1 MKSFIYNYRQLETT
15 EVASEEQGMSM
26 VIALMMGIILTV
38 GVSGLMMRQLMAR
51 KLGAAE
57 SYQQMAETAA
67 LNGFNRILGELNDN
81 NNESYKG
88 YLYTLDHHE
97 GDPDSP
103 GTERWGW
110 KAVNQQDFPLKEL
123 CTDRGPVT
131 KAVPSDG
138 STEGAPFV
146 NLTDGLTSQR
156 SDGKANIKLQY
167 RLRGYNSPGIDGFG
181 EGSFQVEGIVLRE
194 GEDSKK
200 NYLARTLLLRSLYVQ
215 SIVAGEGDWAVLAG
229 QNLDLGDTQILKN
242 FNKQTGS
249 GDRGDGKVLLDS
261 NSAVPYQ
268 SATGCLPANL
278 LNDVNASPSNTNLE
292 NKIIPVFNKGMPPAS
307 WWNLGMTTDKRSGS
321 DEARIW
327 SFDDQNELDCG
338 AIVCSRDS
346 DNSTA
351 AARTDLIENDGTVIR
366 LNAGE
371 ICQGSGSD
379 CHIFVE
385 HLNLNSTRLLIETSS
400 DRPVVLHLEYPGVS
414 TIEPSQVG
422 ISGSINLSIGSQLC
436 GVNTD
441 QTECNEEPEQ
451 LVILSSAPKPA
462 GVRSCSVSPETDQYV
477 LKFEGNSLP
486 SAVVHLLPGIVKT
499 GSNTNLS
506 GLIWANGIC
515 TSNGKFSLITDTKN
529 SSNLIRDINELWGW
543 SKKGFAGYG
552 QTVIRGIR
560 GTGLDTFRRW

>member
-1 MKSFIYNYRQLETT
+1 MKSLTHNTKQSTRAQ
-15 EVASEEQGMSM
+15 VACEEQGMSM
-26 VIALMMGIILTV
+26 VIALMMGMVLTV
-38 GVSGLMMRQLMAR
+38 GVSGLMMRQLMTR

-97 GDPDSP
+97 GDPETP
-103 GTERWGW
+103 GTEKWGW

-123 CTDRGPVT
+123 CTDRSQAT
-131 KAVPSDG
+131 QAVPSDG
-138 STEGAPFV
+138 STEGAPLV
-146 NLTDGLTSQR
+146 DLTDGATSQR

-167 RLRGYNSPGIDGFG
+167 RMRGYYSPGIDGFG
-181 EGSFQVEGIVLRE
+181 EGSFQVEGVVLRE
-194 GEDSKK
+194 GEDSKN

-229 QNLDLGDTQILKN
+229 QNLNLGDTQIL
-242 FNKQTGS
+242 
-249 GDRGDGKVLLDS
+249 GDGKVLLDS
-261 NSAVPYQ
+261 NSAIPYQ
-268 SATGCLPANL
+268 TATGCLPANL
-278 LNDVNASPSNTNLE
+278 LGDVSASPNNTSLE
-292 NKIIPVFNKGMPPAS
+292 NRIIPVLNKGLPRAS
-307 WWNLGMTTDKRSGS
+307 WWDLGMTTDKRSGS
-321 DEARIW
+321 NELRIW

-338 AIVCSRDS
+338 SIVCSRDS
-346 DNSTA
+346 NSETA
-351 AARTDLIENDGTVIR
+351 TAHADLIEDDGAVIR

-379 CHIFVE
+379 CHIFLE

-400 DRPVVLHLEYPGVS
+400 DRPVIVHLEYPGTS
-414 TIEPSQVG
+414 TVQPSQVG
-422 ISGSINLSIGSQLC
+422 ITGSINLSRNSQLC
-436 GVNTD
+436 GVYAN
-441 QTECNEEPEQ
+441 QTACNEEPEQ
-451 LVILSSAPKPA
+451 LVILSSAPKPP
-462 GVRSCSVSPETDQYV
+462 GIRSCLVSPETDQYV

-486 SAVVHLLPGIVKT
+486 NAVVHLLPGIVKT
-499 GSNTNLS
+499 GANTNLN
-506 GLIWANGIC
+506 GLIWADGIC
-515 TSNGKFSLITDTKN
+515 TNSGEFSLITDTKN

-543 SKKGFAGYG
+543 SSKGFAGYG